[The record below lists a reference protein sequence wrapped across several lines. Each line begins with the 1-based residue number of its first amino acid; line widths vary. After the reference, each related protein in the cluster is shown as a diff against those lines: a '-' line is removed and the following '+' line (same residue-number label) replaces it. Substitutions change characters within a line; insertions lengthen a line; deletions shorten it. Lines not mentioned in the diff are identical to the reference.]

1 MKPEPETT
9 PSFPHQPAQIEVARA
24 RLSALA
30 DGDLRDASE
39 VERACSGWREDAE
52 LRRTWHCYQLIG
64 DVMRSEELA
73 RPAERDAAFL
83 AGLRERLAAEP
94 VILAP
99 EPLPAAPAR
108 RRHVWMLPAA
118 AVAGFVLVAGVL
130 VVARVAQPGA
140 EAGPGFAAAPGGA
153 MPVLTGVGVGLGVGV
168 DRVNARNGVNGA
180 NGTNGANRMVAS
192 PASEGDALL
201 RDERLDEYLRVHQFA
216 RGGAA
221 LAAPSTAVR
230 RIELTLP
237 ATPER

>member
-1 MKPEPETT
+1 MKLEPETT
-9 PSFPHQPAQIEVARA
+9 PPFPHQPAQPEAARA

-30 DGDLRDASE
+30 DGDVRDARE

-52 LRRTWHCYQLIG
+52 LRRAWHCYQLIG

-73 RPAERDAAFL
+73 RPAARDAAFL
-83 AGLRERLAAEP
+83 AGLRERLATEP
-94 VILAP
+94 VVLAP
-99 EPLPAAPAR
+99 EPLPAAAAPR
-108 RRHVWMLPAA
+108 RQLWMLPAA

-153 MPVLTGVGVGLGVGV
+153 MPVSTGV
-168 DRVNARNGVNGA
+168 VNVNRGGGA
-180 NGTNGANRMVAS
+180 NGANRMVAA
-192 PASEGDALL
+192 PAAEGDALL
-201 RDERLDEYLRVHQFA
+201 RDERLDEYLRAHQFA

-221 LAAPSTAVR
+221 LSAPSTAVR
-230 RIELTLP
+230 RVELIVP

>member
-9 PSFPHQPAQIEVARA
+9 PSLTHPPAQAETARA

-30 DGDLRDASE
+30 DGDVRDASE

-64 DVMRSEELA
+64 DVMRSDELA
-73 RPAERDAAFL
+73 RPAARDAAFL
-83 AGLRERLAAEP
+83 AGLRQRLATEP
-94 VILAP
+94 VVLAP
-99 EPLPAAPAR
+99 EPLPAAATP

-140 EAGPGFAAAPGGA
+140 ETGPGFAAAPVGA
-153 MPVLTGVGVGLGVGV
+153 MPGSTGVIS
-168 DRVNARNGVNGA
+168 VNRGGGA
-180 NGTNGANRMVAS
+180 NASNRMVAA
-192 PASEGDALL
+192 PASEGDAVL
-201 RDERLDEYLRVHQFA
+201 RDERLDEYLRAHQFA

-221 LAAPSTAVR
+221 LSAPSTAVR
-230 RIELTLP
+230 RVELTVP
-237 ATPER
+237 APPER

>member
-1 MKPEPETT
+1 MKPEAT
-9 PSFPHQPAQIEVARA
+9 PSFEHPPARVEAARA

-30 DGDLRDASE
+30 DGEVHEASE

-52 LRRTWHCYQLIG
+52 QRRTWHSYQLIG

-73 RPAERDAAFL
+73 RPAARDALFL

-94 VILAP
+94 VVLAP
-99 EPLPAAPAR
+99 EPLPAAPPR
-108 RRHVWMLPAA
+108 RRQVWMLPAA

-140 EAGPGFAAAPGGA
+140 EAGPGFAAAPAG
-153 MPVLTGVGVGLGVGV
+153 MVPVLTGVGV
-168 DRVNARNGVNGA
+168 DGVNGRGGL
-180 NGTNGANRMVAS
+180 NGTSRMVVA
-192 PASEGDALL
+192 PAAEGDALL
-201 RDERLDEYLRVHQFA
+201 RDERLDEYLRAHQFA

-221 LAAPSTAVR
+221 LAAPSAAVR
-230 RIELTLP
+230 RVELIVP

>member
-9 PSFPHQPAQIEVARA
+9 PSFPHQPAQLEAARA

-30 DGDLRDASE
+30 DGDVRDASE

-73 RPAERDAAFL
+73 RPAARDAAFL

-94 VILAP
+94 VVLAP

-153 MPVLTGVGVGLGVGV
+153 MPVLTGVGVGV
-168 DRVNARNGVNGA
+168 DGVNAHNGVNGV
-180 NGTNGANRMVAS
+180 NRMVAA

-230 RIELTLP
+230 RVELTLP